1 MKTHANLPKQ
11 YDASTAQLIDQ
22 LHTRTTQ
29 LEQENAMLIATNQWL
44 VAQLRLYQK
53 RRFGASSE
61 KTTSLQQA
69 FQFVFNEA
77 EEQSSVVPQAEEPSP
92 AVSQETEEPEIETI
106 TYKRRKHKGLRE
118 AQLAHLP
125 EEIVEHRLPEKE
137 QICPCCAGK
146 LHEMNKE
153 VRSRYK
159 SPFQSKFPWGFV

>member
-1 MKTHANLPKQ
+1 MKTHANFPNQ
-11 YDASTAQLIDQ
+11 YDASTAQIINE
-22 LHTRTTQ
+22 LHTLVMQ
-29 LEQENAMLIATNQWL
+29 LQQKIAILTAKNQWFE
-44 VAQLRLYQK
+44 ARDRLNQK

-61 KTTSLQQA
+61 KTTSLQQE

-77 EEQSSVVPQAEEPSP
+77 EELSSVVPQAEESSP
-92 AVSQETEEPEIETI
+92 AVSQATEEPEIETI

-159 SPFQSKFPWGFV
+159 SPIPI